1 MWKNLESYRCK
12 TLVLVLT
19 PTLLLIPHS
28 SSKMALFVYFQN
40 PHECVTFAL
49 SSLRTVVG
57 QRSAGWNVPLW
68 EGSGWGSSFL
78 AVINV
83 ISASTSCCWNWA
95 WRKLPTTIHSLV
107 STLLDFPLNSQH
119 LLMTLCAHK
128 GMQATEGQEPWWW
141 LIGQHYIPFARR
153 VLPWSIYS
161 KPIS

>member
-1 MWKNLESYRCK
+1 MGKNLESYQWK
-12 TLVLVLT
+12 MLVLVLT
-19 PTLLLIPHS
+19 PTLLLKPHS
-28 SSKMALFVYFQN
+28 SSKTALFVYFQN

-57 QRSAGWNVPLW
+57 QGSAGWNVPLW

-78 AVINV
+78 AVTNV
-83 ISASTSCCWNWA
+83 ISASTSCCWNWG

-107 STLLDFPLNSQH
+107 STLLDFPHKSQH
-119 LLMTLCAHK
+119 FLMSLRSRK
-128 GMQATEGQEPWWW
+128 GMQATEGQEPWWR

-153 VLPWSIYS
+153 VVPWSTYS